1 MVGRVVSADDFLWPV
16 VKSFLEQW
24 KALLEKKK
32 ADVGQ
37 APKLTKDRV
46 IHKWLESFQQL
57 LFNKIGV
64 RNGPFTYLTCP
75 QVAPPVFLPRVPG
88 EPYSSNFISIEDKL
102 RFFLS
107 HVHNLYQ
114 PDNNALYQ
122 MVERATCDHRK

>member
-46 IHKWLESFQQL
+46 IHKWLESFQQFL
-57 LFNKIGV
+57 SDKIGV

-75 QVAPPVFLPRVPG
+75 QVAPPVLLPRVPG
-88 EPYSSNFISIEDKL
+88 EPYSSNFISIEDEL

-122 MVERATCDHRK
+122 MVERATCNHRK

>member
-37 APKLTKDRV
+37 APKLTKERV
-46 IHKWLESFQQL
+46 IHKWLESFQQFL
-57 LFNKIGV
+57 SDKIC
-64 RNGPFTYLTCP
+64 PFTYLTRP
-75 QVAPPVFLPRVPG
+75 QVAPPVLLPRVPG
-88 EPYSSNFISIEDKL
+88 EPYSSNFISIEDEL
-102 RFFLS
+102 RFCLS

-114 PDNNALYQ
+114 PDNNVLYQ
-122 MVERATCDHRK
+122 MVERATCNHRK

>member
-102 RFFLS
+102 RFCLL
-107 HVHNLYQ
+107 HVHNLYR

-122 MVERATCDHRK
+122 MVERATCNHRK